1 MKKFR
6 NLFKLNSQHTLLLPL
21 FLGDQRLISHKK
33 NDHNN
38 LKELS
43 KSDVETIL
51 AYIQL
56 WPQRLVQR
64 KKSTS
69 EDNISQYFFI
79 IFVGNVCVVIV
90 I

>member
-1 MKKFR
+1 MEIFR
-6 NLFKLNSQHTLLLPL
+6 NFLKLNSQHLLLL
-21 FLGDQRLISHKK
+21 ALILGDQRLISHKK

-56 WPQRLVQR
+56 WPQRLVQ
-64 KKSTS
+64 KNTTS
-69 EDNISQYFFI
+69 EDNISQ
-79 IFVGNVCVVIV
+79 
-90 I
+90 